1 MNGSYME
8 WLCKHD
14 VVIMKD
20 NYDRTRTYHV
30 CPQCLDCGSTFAKR
44 ISEAL
49 NGETVPM
56 NDDSVTVSQVADAT
70 DADL

>member
-1 MNGSYME
+1 MNGSFME

-30 CPQCLDCGSTFAKR
+30 CPKCLDCGSAFAER
-44 ISEAL
+44 ISKAL
-49 NGETVPM
+49 NGENVPM
-56 NDDSVTVSQVADAT
+56 NDDSVTVSQVMDGEQG
-70 DADL
+70 